1 MPSSTPGFVGERL
14 REARQVRGLRAVQL
28 SEMLNISAQA
38 VSSYETG
45 KKTPSPEIADAIAHK
60 LNLPG
65 HFFTLPARSN
75 GERTVFYRS
84 MSAATQTARRRAEFR
99 QLWLEDLAN
108 YLGDYVEFPEVRIPK
123 FNIPADPMLISNDD
137 IEHIANETR
146 KFWRMA
152 PDGPVRN
159 MIYLL
164 ENQGV
169 VVARDNLGAATLD
182 GLSTFADRPYV
193 VIGTDKGTAVRWRF
207 DGAHELGHLILHR
220 NLNPKNLTRAV
231 DFKKV
236 ETQAHRFA
244 AAFLLPMSAFAEDFF
259 SASLDALRAIK
270 PKWRVSIAMMIM
282 RARQGDLI
290 SEEHERR
297 LWINYS
303 RRGWRGVEPLD
314 DTLEVEEPRLLRS
327 AVEMIASQGG
337 QCGADL
343 SHAVA
348 LSDLDI
354 ESLCA
359 LPTGYLRKM
368 DQPTTTLRTANA
380 QAKVYEFP
388 AVRSSTGR
396 RQG

>member
-28 SEMLNISAQA
+28 SEILNVSAQA

-45 KKTPSPEIADAIAHK
+45 KKTPSPEITEAISHA
-60 LNLPG
+60 LNLPV
-65 HFFTLPARSN
+65 HFFTLPSRPDSD
-75 GERTVFYRS
+75 RIVFYRS

-99 QLWLEDLAN
+99 QMWLEDLTN
-108 YLGDYVEFPEVRIPK
+108 HLGTYVEFPEVRLPEFDIPS
-123 FNIPADPMLISNDD
+123 DPLLISDD
-137 IEHIANETR
+137 EIEQIAGETR
-146 KFWRMA
+146 KFWRMTT
-152 PDGPVRN
+152 DGPIRN
-159 MIYLL
+159 MVYLL

-169 VVARDNLGAATLD
+169 IVARDNLGAATLD
-182 GLSTFADRPYV
+182 GLSTFTDRPYV

-220 NLNPKNLTRAV
+220 GLNPKSLTRTA
-231 DFKKV
+231 DFKRV

-244 AAFLLPMSAFAEDFF
+244 AAFLLPMSAFADDFF

-282 RARQGDLI
+282 RARHGELI

-297 LWINYS
+297 LWTNYS
-303 RRGWRGVEPLD
+303 RRGWRGMEPLD
-314 DTLEVEEPRLLRS
+314 DSMEAEEPRLLRS
-327 AVEMIASQGG
+327 AIEMIMGQGG
-337 QCGADL
+337 QRGADF

-348 LSDLDI
+348 LSDRDI

-359 LPTGYLRKM
+359 LPHGYLRQM
-368 DQPTTTLRTANA
+368 DEPTMVLRSPDSEATI
-380 QAKVYEFP
+380 YHFP
-388 AVRSSTGR
+388 KR
-396 RQG
+396 RYAGE

>member
-28 SEMLNISAQA
+28 SEMLNISPQA

-45 KKTPSPEIADAIAHK
+45 KKTPSPDIADAIAHK

-75 GERTVFYRS
+75 DERTVFYRS
-84 MSAATQTARRRAEFR
+84 MSATTQTARRRAEFR

-108 YLGDYVEFPEVRIPK
+108 YLSDYVEFPEIRIPN
-123 FNIPADPMLISNDD
+123 FDIPVDPMLISNDD

-169 VVARDNLGAATLD
+169 IVARDNLGAVTLD
-182 GLSTFADRPYV
+182 GLSTFTDRPYV

-220 NLNPKNLTRAV
+220 NLNPKNLTRPA
-231 DFKKV
+231 DFKKI
-236 ETQAHRFA
+236 EGQAHRFA

-282 RARQGDLI
+282 RAQHGNLI

-303 RRGWRGVEPLD
+303 RRGWRGMEPLD

-327 AVEMIASQGG
+327 AVEMIASPGG
-337 QCGADL
+337 QGGADL
-343 SHAVA
+343 SHAVG

-359 LPTGYLRKM
+359 LPTGYLRQM
-368 DQPTTTLRTANA
+368 DRPTMTLRTAGT

-388 AVRSSTGR
+388 SVRSSNGR
-396 RQG
+396 RRE